1 LNEEMSSHYKFKQAV
16 FVAEIDLQAA
26 LNAPS
31 SQVVYRPLPK
41 YPGIVR
47 DISFVVNR
55 QIGFADIR
63 NSVRDQNVDLCQSV
77 EFVDVYE
84 GKGLAENERSV
95 TIRLEYRSDERTLIE
110 VEVETVHR
118 GIVAAIENDL
128 GIKQRI

>member
-1 LNEEMSSHYKFKQAV
+1 
-16 FVAEIDLQAA
+16 
-26 LNAPS
+26 
-31 SQVVYRPLPK
+31 
-41 YPGIVR
+41 VR

-55 QIGFADIR
+55 HIGFADIR
-63 NSVRDQNVDLCQSV
+63 NSVLDQNVDLCRSV